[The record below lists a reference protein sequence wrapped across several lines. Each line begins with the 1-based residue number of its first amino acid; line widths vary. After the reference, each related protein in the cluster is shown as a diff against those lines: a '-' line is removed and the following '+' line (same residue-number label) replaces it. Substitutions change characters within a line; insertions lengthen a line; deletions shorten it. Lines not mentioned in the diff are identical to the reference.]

1 MYNNDIIITRMSRMI
16 VKVNKRIT
24 VIIKYD
30 NNNESHTTTN
40 NTNNELRINSFSNIG
55 DIVTSSSYI
64 KHCFPPRSSCFSRTR
79 WPSMT
84 DTFFSKPDVVRC

>member
-40 NTNNELRINSFSNIG
+40 NTNNELRINSFSNI
-55 DIVTSSSYI
+55 
-64 KHCFPPRSSCFSRTR
+64 
-79 WPSMT
+79 
-84 DTFFSKPDVVRC
+84 